1 MQANTISLRQLWNLD
16 NRHVVEHLK
25 NLYRRIEHD
34 QARRLAGKDGNK
46 FLQTD
51 ATHSLARRKN
61 RYSNII
67 PFNYNRVRLTYPG
80 AKLDNTSSANISDN
94 YINASMITDPFDPS
108 RHYIATQGPL
118 RQTIADF
125 WQMVLDQNT
134 RIIVCL
140 TREMDSIQEKCA
152 RYWPLQ
158 EEVLLA
164 QSGKDPN
171 ETMLNGDGRVIIQVR
186 NIEPEV
192 VEVNENRVVR
202 EIEVSAMLRGS
213 DGQLETVKVRKVSH
227 ILYTA
232 WPDHGV
238 PTETGNIISLANF
251 AESFQTPNAG
261 PMVVHCSAG
270 CGRTGAFCVISSVI
284 NATRQG
290 LFTESLKEATFDPV
304 FQLVDSFR
312 RQRTT
317 MVQTF
322 VQFVFCYRAAF
333 DIMGYADKNV

>member
-1 MQANTISLRQLWNLD
+1 MQNTISLRQLWSLD
-16 NRHVVEHLK
+16 NRHIIDYLK
-25 NLYRRIEHD
+25 KLYKRIEHD
-34 QARRLAGKDGNK
+34 QARRLAGKDGNN

-51 ATHSLARRKN
+51 ATHALARRKN

-67 PFNYNRVRLTYPG
+67 PFNYNRVRLTYSG
-80 AKLDNTSSANISDN
+80 FNLDNASVNDLSAN
-94 YINASMITDPFDPS
+94 YINASMITDPFDPN

-134 RIIVCL
+134 RVIVCL
-140 TREMDSIQEKCA
+140 TREMDNIQEKCA
-152 RYWPLQ
+152 RYWPV
-158 EEVLLA
+158 EGEVMYA

-171 ETMLNGDGRVIIQVR
+171 ETTLDGDGQVIIQIR
-186 NIEPEV
+186 NLEPEV
-192 VEVNENRVVR
+192 VETNEHRIVR
-202 EIEVSAMLRGS
+202 EIEVSAIVKDS
-213 DGQLETVKVRKVSH
+213 TGQYETVKVKRVSH
-227 ILYTA
+227 IIYTA
-232 WPDHGV
+232 WPDHGA
-238 PTETGNIISLANF
+238 PAESEAIISLANF

-270 CGRTGAFCVISSVI
+270 CGRTGAFCVVSSVM
-284 NATRQG
+284 NGTRRG
-290 LFTESLKEATFDPV
+290 LFTEHLKEATFDPV

-322 VQFVFCYRAAF
+322 VQFLFCYQASF
-333 DIMGYADKNV
+333 DIMGYVKDT

>member
-1 MQANTISLRQLWNLD
+1 
-16 NRHVVEHLK
+16 
-25 NLYRRIEHD
+25 
-34 QARRLAGKDGNK
+34 
-46 FLQTD
+46 
-51 ATHSLARRKN
+51 
-61 RYSNII
+61 
-67 PFNYNRVRLTYPG
+67 
-80 AKLDNTSSANISDN
+80 

-192 VEVNENRVVR
+192 
-202 EIEVSAMLRGS
+202 
-213 DGQLETVKVRKVSH
+213 TVKVRKVSH

-333 DIMGYADKNV
+333 D